1 MCRENVENVLSGTKA
16 GFKATPNL
24 VFNQKAE
31 RSTMNR
37 QKSRRIVE
45 NVLSGTKAGFKAIL
59 NLVFNQKAERSTMN
73 RQKSRRIVENVLS
86 GTKAGFKSI
95 LNLEH
100 PFERKKM
107 FNQKSSSTF
116 SATLLA
122 LTLMVAAF
130 WVGSAAVTAKEMVKD
145 PSTGKMVSAPEHG
158 GTLTAILFKYPV
170 DHGSTFLYHGA
181 GLVAGPTLDK
191 LGIADWALDRS
202 LSKFTTYFPES
213 IIRGHLAESWENP
226 DPLTY
231 IFKIRD
237 NVSFHDKPPVSGRQ
251 LTADDMAA
259 NYQRLF
265 GIGRFAGQE
274 PVGGHGWGT
283 SQIPV
288 ESVTATDELTFVV
301 KLSRPHADTHRQLLD
316 DCHIRAYPPE
326 TFDMIDD
333 ANNVIGTGPFLM
345 DEFVSGTS
353 VTFDRNP
360 NYWKDDEKYPG
371 NRLPYVDRLVMLMMG
386 DEQTR
391 IAALRS
397 AQVDFTGDNGVA
409 RIKSISSVLDL
420 QKTNPGMQFFEIA
433 FRCETC
439 LGFKNHE
446 PPLSDVRVRHAL
458 QMAIDL
464 KTIRDSYFSG
474 FGEWKPMG
482 PIGPQWIGYH
492 NAFDTWPEEVKK
504 FWSYDPEGAERLLD
518 EAGYPR
524 GADGVRFRTSIM
536 TQGERGDVG
545 YMELV
550 AGYWKK
556 IGVAVKIETTDNA
569 TWVGRRSAGDFDGL
583 LDNWSAGADYA
594 TLDSSLGAF
603 RAGTSF
609 SGGAFNYPVF
619 NTRWEELHAASGDED
634 EYRRLAKALDMYAIE
649 QHVYLWG
656 PRVPSFAVV
665 QPWIVGYNGEN
676 QLGNCHWT
684 QPYARIWIDSQL
696 KDEMN

>member
-1 MCRENVENVLSGTKA
+1 MCRAIVENMLSGTKA
-16 GFKATPNL
+16 GFKATRNL
-24 VFNQKAE
+24 VFNQKKE

-37 QKSRRIVE
+37 QKSR
-45 NVLSGTKAGFKAIL
+45 A
-59 NLVFNQKAERSTMN
+59 
-73 RQKSRRIVENVLS
+73 IVENVLS
-86 GTKAGFKSI
+86 GTKAGFKSTLI
-95 LNLEH
+95 FLIRFAPWRGNRSQNPQFREV
-100 PFERKKM
+100 PMFCIMKKC
-107 FNQKSSSTF
+107 FAPVVGLAVAGSW
-116 SATLLA
+116 SAAKIQAMLLA
-122 LTLMVAAF
+122 LILGLIVL
-130 WVGSAAVTAKEMVKD
+130 WSGSAAVTAKEMVKD
-145 PSTGKMVSAPEHG
+145 PSTGKMVLKPQHG

-181 GLVAGPTLDK
+181 GLVAGPALDK
-191 LGIADWALDRS
+191 LGIADWALDRTVS
-202 LSKFTTYFPES
+202 QFTTYFPES
-213 IIRGHLAESWENP
+213 ILRGNLAESWDHP

-231 IFKIRD
+231 IYKIRD
-237 NVSFHDKPPVSGRQ
+237 NVFFHDKPPVSGRQ

-259 NYQRLF
+259 NYDRLF

-274 PVGGHGWGT
+274 PVGGHSWGT
-283 SQIPV
+283 NQIPV
-288 ESVTATDELTFVV
+288 ESITATDELTFVV
-301 KLSRPHADTHRQLLD
+301 KLSKPYEDTHRQLLD

-326 TFDMIDD
+326 IFDMLDD

-371 NRLPYVDRLVMLMMG
+371 NRLPYADKLVMLMMG
-386 DEQTR
+386 DETTR

-397 AQVDFTGDNGVA
+397 GQVDITGENGVA

-420 QKTNPGMQFFEIA
+420 QKTNPGMKLYPIA
-433 FRCETC
+433 FRSETS
-439 LGFKNHE
+439 LAFKNHE

-464 KTIRDSYFSG
+464 ETIRDSYFSG

-482 PIGPQWIGYH
+482 PIGPQWVGYH

-524 GADGVRFRTSIM
+524 GAEGVRFETSILVN
-536 TQGERGDVG
+536 GERGDVG

-556 IGVAVKIETTDNA
+556 IGVAVKIETPDNA
-569 TWVGRRSAGDFDGL
+569 TMVGRASAGDWDGL
-583 LDNWSAGADYA
+583 ADFWTGADYA
-594 TLDSSLGAF
+594 NLDSILGAF
-603 RAGTSF
+603 RAGAAAYL
-609 SGGAFNYPVF
+609 GDPFNYPGF
-619 NTRWEELHAASGDED
+619 DAMWEELLALTDEE
-634 EYRRLAKALDMYAIE
+634 EYRQLAKKLDMYIIE
-649 QHVYLWG
+649 QHPYLWG
-656 PRVPSFAVV
+656 VRVPSFAVA
-665 QPWIVGYNGEN
+665 QPWIVGYNGEM

-684 QPYARIWIDSQL
+684 QPYTRIWIDSHL